1 MSIARFIRKLL
12 RQKPK
17 GTVYSATHGRIHDL
31 RAAMA
36 AAEVKLGLRC
46 TASGVD
52 LRCEPGAERIGPYWG
67 VRKSKDSIVAGT
79 CDPLG
84 ARRYRIVAYCD
95 PATMAPH
102 PYTLQH
108 ECAHVLLFEAGV
120 PHADHH
126 ARFRKVGIP

>member
-1 MSIARFIRKLL
+1 MNSLIDWIKRLF
-12 RQKPK
+12 
-17 GTVYSATHGRIHDL
+17 YSATGPSFPDL
-31 RAAMA
+31 
-36 AAEVKLGLRC
+36 
-46 TASGVD
+46 
-52 LRCEPGAERIGPYWG
+52 
-67 VRKSKDSIVAGT
+67 AGI

-126 ARFRKVGIP
+126 ARFRKAGIP